1 MRWVLRNVFL
11 AGWAAIG
18 LMSDA
23 SAAVTSLKVMSF
35 NVWVGEGTS
44 AGRSKLAEI
53 MTASGA
59 DIIGVQELDNTS
71 GMAIAAMMGFHYRQQ
86 SGGDIQTISRYPIVD
101 QSSGSLGVK
110 IALSPGQE
118 VWLFNS
124 HLAAYPYQ
132 PYDLRDGILPM
143 NEAAVIAAAN
153 SARGSQVTNYLN
165 EMADA
170 LAGSD
175 PVFFTGD
182 FNEPSHL
189 DWTAAAA
196 AATARP
202 FDLKVEYPTSKR
214 IVDAGLVDSFRAV
227 RPDPVTDTGYT
238 WTPGYPPPTL
248 DADEVH
254 DRIDIVYHKGLGV
267 TPVSAK
273 TVGYPDGSPDTDLEV
288 PGYNADHRAVV
299 VDYTLTPVILGDF
312 NLDLAIDLDDW
323 TTLRTNQLA
332 DLSGLSQSDAYQ
344 RGDINGDLRN
354 DHADFLRFKEI
365 FDGQN
370 GIGAFATMLA
380 YVPEPSSGV
389 LLAVGLAGACVRR
402 RRPQGS

>member
-1 MRWVLRNVFL
+1 
-11 AGWAAIG
+11 
-18 LMSDA
+18 
-23 SAAVTSLKVMSF
+23 
-35 NVWVGEGTS
+35 VGEGTS

-53 MTASGA
+53 MTTSGA
-59 DIIGVQELDNTS
+59 DIIGVQELNSTS
-71 GMAIAAMMGFHYRQQ
+71 GAAIASMMGFHFHQQ
-86 SGGDIQTISRYPIVD
+86 SGSDIQTISRYPIVD
-101 QSSGSLGVK
+101 QTPGSLGVK
-110 IALSPGQE
+110 IELSPGQE
-118 VWLFNS
+118 MWLFNS

-143 NEAAVIAAAN
+143 NEAAVIAAAD
-153 SARGSQVTNYLN
+153 SARGSQVTTYLN
-165 EMADA
+165 EMSTA

-189 DWTAAAA
+189 DWTAATA

-248 DADEVH
+248 DANEVH
-254 DRIDIVYHKGLGV
+254 DRIDIVYHRGLGV
-267 TPVSAK
+267 TPISAK
-273 TVGYPDGSPDTDLEV
+273 TVGYPDGSLDTDLAV

-299 VDYTLTPVILGDF
+299 VDYILTPVLLGDF
-312 NLDLAIDLDDW
+312 NLDLAIDLQVW
-323 TTLRTNQLA
+323 TALRANQWA
-332 DLSGLSQSDAYQ
+332 DLSGMSQSDAYQ
-344 RGDINGDLRN
+344 HGDVNGDFRN
-354 DHADFLRFKEI
+354 DHSDFVRFKEI

-370 GIGAFATMLA
+370 GVGAFAAMLA
-380 YVPEPSSGV
+380 RVPEPSSVV
-389 LLAVGLAGACVRR
+389 LLVVGLSGTRVRR
-402 RRPQGS
+402 SRLQGS